1 MREKVSRELVAVGQR
16 VERWRRKD
24 GGRGSRIPEDLWN
37 EAASAARVHGVYATA
52 RALRL
57 NYDRLK
63 ARAAAAGGEGEGR
76 SSKSTASA
84 FVELR
89 IEPVGAAGAV
99 IELVGRRGDQMRIH
113 LSGAR
118 TTDLVGL
125 AQAFWSRQS

>member
-1 MREKVSRELVAVGQR
+1 MREKRELVAVRQR

-24 GGRGSRIPEDLWN
+24 GGRGSRIPEELWN
-37 EAASAARVHGVYATA
+37 EAASAARGHGVYATA

-63 ARAAAAGGEGEGR
+63 ARAVEGEGR
-76 SSKSTASA
+76 SSKGAASA

-89 IEPVGAAGAV
+89 MEGVGAAGAV
-99 IELVGRRGDQMRIH
+99 IELVGGRGDQMRIH

>member
-1 MREKVSRELVAVGQR
+1 MREKVSRELVAVRQR

-37 EAASAARVHGVYATA
+37 EAAGAARVCGVYRTA
-52 RALRL
+52 RTLRL

-63 ARAAAAGGEGEGR
+63 TRAAATEGEGR
-76 SSKSTASA
+76 SRKIAASA

-89 IEPVGAAGAV
+89 MEPVGAAGAV
-99 IELVGRRGDQMRIH
+99 IELVSRRGEQMRIH

-118 TTDLVGL
+118 TTDLVSL

>member
-1 MREKVSRELVAVGQR
+1 MREKVSRELVAVRQR

-24 GGRGSRIPEDLWN
+24 GGRGSRIPEELWN
-37 EAASAARVHGVYATA
+37 EATSAARVHGVYATA
-52 RALRL
+52 RVLRF

-63 ARAAAAGGEGEGR
+63 ARAAAVTHQGR
-76 SSKSTASA
+76 SGSKSAA

-89 IEPVGAAGAV
+89 MEPVGAAGAV
-99 IELVGRRGDQMRIH
+99 IELVGPRGEQMRVH

>member
-1 MREKVSRELVAVGQR
+1 MREKVFRELVAVRQR

-24 GGRGSRIPEDLWN
+24 GGRGSRIPEELWN

-52 RALRL
+52 RALRF

-63 ARAAAAGGEGEGR
+63 ARAAVVEGEGR
-76 SSKSTASA
+76 SSKRAASA

-89 IEPVGAAGAV
+89 MEPGGAAGAV
-99 IELVGRRGDQMRIH
+99 IELVGRRGDRMRIH

-118 TTDLVGL
+118 TTEVVDL